1 MDQIANLVIDLGIDA
16 AEFKN
21 EIPRIKNLLNGAAGD
36 AERSSARMQRF
47 MERQTQAAR
56 QTMQAASSAVT
67 AASAHAQ
74 TVEKNARA
82 HERMAREVEQTRLR
96 VDALNQKMR
105 EEQAQA
111 RALAEAQDKAAAAF
125 YRQIDSV
132 KQAGAG
138 LQELQRIQQQIRQAR
153 NSGGVGQQDYLA
165 LISEIT
171 AKTRAL
177 TQAEEQATRQKAAFI
192 RQLKEQATRQNLSS
206 SELLRARAAQ
216 LGVSSAAEVYIRKME
231 RAGKATHS
239 LGLKS
244 AAARRELGGLHRF
257 LGLEFPRQKKTIGV
271 VFGKFYPLH
280 TGHIYLIQRA
290 CSQVDELHIIMGFDD
305 TRDRALFEDSAM
317 SQQPTVPDRLRW
329 LLQTFKYQK
338 NIRIHAFNEEGM
350 EPYPHGWDV
359 WSNGIKKFMAEKG
372 IQPDLIYT
380 SEEADAPQ
388 YMEHLGIDTVLVD
401 PKRTFMSI
409 SGAQIR
415 ENPFRYW
422 EYIPTEVKPF
432 FVRTV
437 AILGGESSG
446 KSTLVNKLA
455 NIFNTTSA
463 WEYGRDYVFSH
474 LGGDEIALQYS
485 DYDKIALGHAQYIDF
500 AVKYAN
506 KVAFIDTD
514 FVTTQAF
521 CKKYEGREHPFVQAL
536 IDEYRFDLVILL
548 ENNTPWVADGLR
560 SLGSSVDRKEFQN
573 LLVEMLEENNIEFV
587 RVEEDDYDSR
597 FLRCVELVREMMGEQ
612 R

>member
-1 MDQIANLVIDLGIDA
+1 MSSFDYIKTAIRQKGCTLQQVADA
-16 AEFKN
+16 SGMTKGYLSQ
-21 EIPRIKNLLNGAAGD
+21 LLNAKIK
-36 AERSSARMQRF
+36 SPSAQKL
-47 MERQTQAAR
+47 QA
-56 QTMQAASSAVT
+56 
-67 AASAHAQ
+67 
-74 TVEKNARA
+74 
-82 HERMAREVEQTRLR
+82 
-96 VDALNQKMR
+96 
-105 EEQAQA
+105 
-111 RALAEAQDKAAAAF
+111 
-125 YRQIDSV
+125 
-132 KQAGAG
+132 
-138 LQELQRIQQQIRQAR
+138 
-153 NSGGVGQQDYLA
+153 
-165 LISEIT
+165 
-171 AKTRAL
+171 
-177 TQAEEQATRQKAAFI
+177 
-192 RQLKEQATRQNLSS
+192 
-206 SELLRARAAQ
+206 
-216 LGVSSAAEVYIRKME
+216 
-231 RAGKATHS
+231 
-239 LGLKS
+239 
-244 AAARRELGGLHRF
+244 LHRF
-257 LGLEFPRQKKTIGV
+257 LGLEYPRRQKSVGV

-290 CSQVDELHIIMGFDD
+290 CSQVDELHIIMGYDD

-317 SQQPTVPDRLRW
+317 SQQPTVSDRLRW

-359 WSNGIKKFMAEKG
+359 WSNGVKALMDEKG
-372 IQPDLIYT
+372 IQPNWIYT

-388 YMEHLGIDTVLVD
+388 YLEHLGIETVLID

-409 SGAQIR
+409 SGSQIR

-422 EYIPTEVKPF
+422 DYIPTEVKPF

-474 LGGDEIALQYS
+474 LGGDEMALQYS
-485 DYDKIALGHAQYIDF
+485 DYDKIALGQAQYIDF

-514 FVTTQAF
+514 FVSTQAF

-560 SLGSSVDRKEFQN
+560 SLRQFGGPQGVSADAGGYAERERDPLCARRGIGLRRTVFALRGAGKRDDGGAGVNPSSGGKRGRVYLAIRLYLIRFGSSASAPSV
-573 LLVEMLEENNIEFV
+573 
-587 RVEEDDYDSR
+587 R
-597 FLRCVELVREMMGEQ
+597 FLYSSYSVKLPSKNSTLPSSW
-612 R
+612 

>member
-1 MDQIANLVIDLGIDA
+1 MSSFDYLKTAIKQQGCTLQQVADA
-16 AEFKN
+16 SGMTKGYLSQ
-21 EIPRIKNLLNGAAGD
+21 LLNAKIK
-36 AERSSARMQRF
+36 SPSA
-47 MERQTQAAR
+47 
-56 QTMQAASSAVT
+56 
-67 AASAHAQ
+67 
-74 TVEKNARA
+74 
-82 HERMAREVEQTRLR
+82 
-96 VDALNQKMR
+96 QK
-105 EEQAQA
+105 
-111 RALAEAQDKAAAAF
+111 LEA
-125 YRQIDSV
+125 
-132 KQAGAG
+132 
-138 LQELQRIQQQIRQAR
+138 
-153 NSGGVGQQDYLA
+153 
-165 LISEIT
+165 
-171 AKTRAL
+171 
-177 TQAEEQATRQKAAFI
+177 
-192 RQLKEQATRQNLSS
+192 
-206 SELLRARAAQ
+206 
-216 LGVSSAAEVYIRKME
+216 
-231 RAGKATHS
+231 
-239 LGLKS
+239 
-244 AAARRELGGLHRF
+244 LHRF

-388 YMEHLGIDTVLVD
+388 YMEHLGIETVLVD

-500 AVKYAN
+500 AVKYATTAETLMIIVPDNDILEVTASVLN
-506 KVAFIDTD
+506 KDIGFIQPGQEVVIKVDAYPYTRHGYLTGKVKNITADSVSVPDT
-514 FVTTQAF
+514 
-521 CKKYEGREHPFVQAL
+521 G
-536 IDEYRFDLVILL
+536 LVFNVII
-548 ENNTPWVADGLR
+548 
-560 SLGSSVDRKEFQN
+560 SVDRNDIQGERKKIPVTAGMTVMAEIKTGVRSVISYLLSPLKETIN
-573 LLVEMLEENNIEFV
+573 E
-587 RVEEDDYDSR
+587 S
-597 FLRCVELVREMMGEQ
+597 
-612 R
+612 